1 MFPSFRKFHPT
12 GIGTASLIEKI
23 PFFLL
28 FSSVLRNQFRTQF
41 SCCLMAL
48 LNPFSLFFPGT
59 FHKTISITVFR
70 LPEFFFFIDTV
81 RTHIR
86 LYIRTPGMFLKHR
99 DLMIICIPQF
109 TDLFFLRCLRR
120 SIHQQPVRP
129 DCFHRFRHLTV
140 FSQNS
145 NLFRIRTNSM
155 NPGICHIF
163 LQYRHLTEIALF
175 QFPVKII
182 HSSADN
188 LCFRIRF
195 LNLLYHMFN
204 CICRLWTTVIHGMHQ
219 GHPHRIFPAFRRN
232 QTASVSATTV
242 HGEHFSSTRRL
253 PVKQF
258 RYFRRRGK
266 FVASQMQ
273 ETNSSL

>member
-1 MFPSFRKFHPT
+1 MLPSFRKFHPT
-12 GIGTASLIEKI
+12 SVGTASLIEKI

-120 SIHQQPVRP
+120 SICQQSVRP
-129 DCFHRFRHLTV
+129 DCFHRFCHLTV

-155 NPGICHIF
+155 NPSIRHIF
-163 LQYRHLTEIALF
+163 L
-175 QFPVKII
+175 
-182 HSSADN
+182 
-188 LCFRIRF
+188 
-195 LNLLYHMFN
+195 
-204 CICRLWTTVIHGMHQ
+204 
-219 GHPHRIFPAFRRN
+219 
-232 QTASVSATTV
+232 
-242 HGEHFSSTRRL
+242 
-253 PVKQF
+253 
-258 RYFRRRGK
+258 
-266 FVASQMQ
+266 
-273 ETNSSL
+273 